1 MTTLTQMT
9 ATDLGIRSAL
19 QAIAG
24 RAAAAMRDALARA
37 KARYD
42 YRHMLACE
50 DGVLRDVGV
59 TRADVR
65 EAYRTCGGRG

>member
-1 MTTLTQMT
+1 MTTLTQTT
-9 ATDLGIRSAL
+9 ATDLGIRSAI
-19 QAIAG
+19 QTMAD
-24 RAAAAMRDALARA
+24 RAAATVREMLARA